1 MNGHIYVDAFSLLL
15 NYHLWYVLTSVRVD
29 FIWRDSRANKLF
41 MVLIDQNREKLLAVV
56 PQQMMRFIYEG
67 NLLGGVFS
75 LNHFQIEPTYAEYP
89 RYQEYSL
96 LRGDLMIKISNNTR
110 FNRLADAIISWFP
123 CSMGT
128 VDKGNENCDDSQNPI
143 DIEKE
148 NRKRYNRNY
157 YARKKEKNKKRRIAN
172 GEGCSQ
178 PTTLTSC
185 TIMETN
191 ETNINEDSSVSV
203 ISAAQR
209 TSTYNKEYYQRRKE
223 RTMMTKRRVY
233 AFQDDPYDFVYE
245 NIRMEHRIL
254 KAQNP
259 CVYCGAK
266 RLQYEFPTFCCM
278 SGKTKLAH
286 SPIPTEL
293 HQLFT
298 RQEQLEESFR
308 DGKSRYLQ
316 LYFYDGEAE
325 ISQRSSWK
333 NVDRR
338 IIQKLTRILASN
350 PYVRTFKQLSDL
362 GPLDNY
368 RVTLNASV
376 ELDQRVYNKPTTS
389 EV

>member
-15 NYHLWYVLTSVRVD
+15 NFHLWYILTPVRVN
-29 FIWRDSRANKLF
+29 FIWRDVKANKLF
-41 MVLIDQNREKLLAVV
+41 IILIDQNREKLVAVV
-56 PQQMMRFIYEG
+56 PQQMMRFVYGG

-89 RYQEYSL
+89 RYCWKNHQRQAKIFPL
-96 LRGDLMIKISNNTR
+96 LWFNAVNFVHFISPR
-110 FNRLADAIISWFP
+110 WP